1 MLRALRAIGDTSG
14 QTLAEYALLI
24 TIVAVGVTVA
34 AIVAF
39 SAALGDAFDAVTGC
53 IGGTC

>member
-1 MLRALRAIGDTSG
+1 MGRAIRAIRGHSG

-34 AIVAF
+34 AMVVF
-39 SAALGDAFDAVTGC
+39 STALGDAFDAVTACFAGAC
-53 IGGTC
+53 